1 MYGRSGLWRW
11 CVCVALACWAVAIS
25 GAEEPRP
32 NSENTLGN
40 LSETLTAALAEH
52 ERQQSAL
59 ASLVDNYARLQMLST
74 EQTNELK
81 RLRTDNERLQIRLAA
96 ALKTSTEQS
105 NEAKQLADSL
115 NEQSR
120 SYQSYRQASEVQMRR
135 LRKRCKRQWLWI
147 VLGAVGGGIVV
158 GVLP

>member
-1 MYGRSGLWRW
+1 MSGKSGLWRW
-11 CVCVALACWAVAIS
+11 CVCVALAFWVVVIS
-25 GAEEPRP
+25 GAEEPQS

-40 LSETLTAALAEH
+40 LSVTLRTALAEH

-59 ASLVDNYARLQMLST
+59 ASLVDNYARLQTLST

-81 RLRTDNERLQIRLAA
+81 RLRTANEQLQTRLAA
-96 ALKTSTEQS
+96 ALMTSAEQF

-115 NEQSR
+115 NDQSR

-135 LRKRCKRQWLWI
+135 IRKRRWLWI

>member
-1 MYGRSGLWRW
+1 MYGRSGFWRR
-11 CVCVALACWAVAIS
+11 CVCVAWACWAVAMS
-25 GAEEPRP
+25 GAEEPRS

-40 LSETLTAALAEH
+40 LSVTLTTALAEH

-59 ASLVDNYARLQMLST
+59 ASLVNNYARLRTLST

-81 RLRTDNERLQIRLAA
+81 RLRT
-96 ALKTSTEQS
+96 EQF

-135 LRKRCKRQWLWI
+135 LRKRQWLWI

-158 GVLP
+158 GVLA

>member
-1 MYGRSGLWRW
+1 MYGKSGLWRW
-11 CVCVALACWAVAIS
+11 CVCVALAFWGVAIS
-25 GAEEPRP
+25 GAEEPRS

-40 LSETLTAALAEH
+40 LSVTLKRALAEH

-59 ASLVDNYARLQMLST
+59 ASLTDNYARLQTLST

-81 RLRTDNERLQIRLAA
+81 RLRTDNEQLQTRLAA
-96 ALKTSTEQS
+96 ALMTSIEQS
-105 NEAKQLADSL
+105 NEAKRLADSL

-120 SYQSYRQASEVQMRR
+120 SYQSYREASEVQMRHIR
-135 LRKRCKRQWLWI
+135 KRQWLWI

-158 GVLP
+158 GVVR